1 MRVVAVTALVIAIIA
16 TGLALRPTPS
26 ATAAVMDQSIN
37 QVDPYAL
44 QLAPEMQT
52 LPWKVPESLY

>member
-1 MRVVAVTALVIAIIA
+1 MRVVAVTALAIAIIA

-44 QLAPEMQT
+44 QLAPEMQA
-52 LPWKVPESLY
+52 LPWKVPENLY